1 VDPVTEAQV
10 TEARPTEAQ
19 VTTRLPGPTP
29 TLTRPTVRSPVG
41 GGGRFGAGPLVAL
54 PHLAD
59 PDPDD
64 LVRLDLVVAERL
76 RFCGAEHCG
85 VPVGRA
91 RGGRPGRVDGHC
103 TSCGTPYSF
112 RPPLGPGDRLGGD
125 RYEVRG
131 PIAHG
136 GVGWVF
142 LATDTDLDNRRV
154 VLKGL
159 INTTS
164 AESMRTAEVER
175 KMLVRLDHPNIVR
188 ALDFVIQ
195 LDQRTGARTGY
206 LVMEFAG
213 GSSLRSIST
222 EAVEHGYPLPI
233 EHVVAYGLE
242 ILAAIDYLH
251 SRGLLYCDLKPE
263 NVVHGGGRVR
273 LIDLGAV
280 SGEDDPHAARWATK
294 DFSVPE
300 PERSFRGVTR
310 DADLYTVGTTL
321 QDLYKASQDH
331 PLHTVGPQPV
341 AAGLQSFRAVV
352 QRATD
357 PHWHRRYTS
366 AADMAE
372 QLTGVLREI
381 LSLRGTQLPPRQ
393 STVFA
398 PSADLFDDGLG
409 TVPPLPVWTS
419 APADDAALSP
429 EPLATGRPS
438 PATVAVGLPDS
449 RIHRDDPAAAEL
461 AVVSATDAHRLI
473 AELAM
478 MPASVE
484 VLLWRCR
491 AHLALGR
498 HQEARQDLVGAA
510 ELERQRW
517 ADADELAEKARRS
530 RVTVPKPREREAADY
545 LARYGDRAHSWRLT
559 WHRALVALAQA
570 GPRAPIT
577 EGPDHAGMDDA
588 RGIVAAEQLFRVVRE
603 TLPGELGPILALG
616 YCAEY
621 SDRPDLAPPLY
632 EAVWDADRTQVSAAF
647 GLARGCVLRRD
658 RRGAVRVLDQV
669 PRLSRHYD
677 AAQVAA
683 VRVLAGSL
691 GPDARP
697 TPADLVDAATRLER
711 LQLDDGWRSGPARD
725 RLVTA
730 LRQGALDV
738 VRHTKGVA
746 WRVSHPLFGDPV
758 TENGLRDLL
767 AQSFRDLRRQA
778 TDDNQHGTLVDLANT
793 ARRRTLT

>member
-1 VDPVTEAQV
+1 V
-10 TEARPTEAQ
+10 PT
-19 VTTRLPGPTP
+19 
-29 TLTRPTVRSPVG
+29 
-41 GGGRFGAGPLVAL
+41 GGGRLGTGRLVTL

-64 LVRLDLVVAERL
+64 VVRPGLVVAESL
-76 RFCGAEHCG
+76 RFCGVESCR

-91 RGGRPGRVDGHC
+91 RGGRPGRVEGHC
-103 TSCGTPYSF
+103 TECGAPYSF
-112 RPPLGPGDRLGGD
+112 RPPLRPGDRVGD

-142 LATDTDLDNRRV
+142 LAMDTDLDDRRV

-164 AESMRTAEVER
+164 AESMRAAEVER
-175 KMLVRLDHPNIVR
+175 KTLVRLDHPNIVR

-213 GSSLRSIST
+213 GSSLLSVIR
-222 EAVEHGYPLPI
+222 EAVEHDYRLPI
-233 EHVVAYGLE
+233 EHVIAYGLE
-242 ILAAIDYLH
+242 ILDAIDHLH
-251 SRGLLYCDLKPE
+251 ARGLLYCDLKPE

-280 SGEDDPHAARWATK
+280 SGEDDPLAARWGTES
-294 DFSVPE
+294 FSVPE
-300 PERSFRGVTR
+300 QERSFRGVTR
-310 DADLYTVGTTL
+310 DSDLYTVGRTL
-321 QDLYKASQDH
+321 QALYEASQDH
-331 PLHTVGPQPV
+331 PLRATGANPV

-352 QRATD
+352 RRATD

-381 LSLRGTQLPPRQ
+381 MSLRGAQLPPRQ

-398 PSADLFDDGLG
+398 PSPDLFDDGLG
-409 TVPPLPVWTS
+409 TVPPLHGWTS
-419 APADDAALSP
+419 APACDAALSP

-449 RIHRDDPAAAEL
+449 RTHQDDPAAAEL

-473 AELAM
+473 GELAR

-498 HQEARQDLVGAA
+498 HEEARQDLAGAA

-517 ADADELAEKARRS
+517 AQADELAEKARLG
-530 RVTVPKPREREAADY
+530 RVTVPKAREPEAADY
-545 LARYGDRAHSWRLT
+545 LARHRDRTQSWRLT
-559 WHRALVALAQA
+559 WHRALAALAEAGASPPSGTGPTARETTTGAEQA
-570 GPRAPIT
+570 V
-577 EGPDHAGMDDA
+577 DDA
-588 RGIVAAEQLFRVVRE
+588 NGAGGIAAAEQLFEVVRA
-603 TLPGELGPILALG
+603 TLPGELGPLLALG

-621 SDRPDLAPPLY
+621 SDRPATAWPLY
-632 EAVWDADRTQVSAAF
+632 GAVWDADRTQVSAAF
-647 GLARGCVLRRD
+647 GLARICVLRRD

-669 PRLSRHYD
+669 PTLSRHYD

-691 GPDARP
+691 GPGDLP
-697 TPADLVDAATRLER
+697 TPADLVDAASRLDA
-711 LQLDDGWRSGPARD
+711 LKLDDGWPSGPARD
-725 RLVTA
+725 RLVTV

-738 VRHTKGVA
+738 VRHGNGSSWQTT
-746 WRVSHPLFGDPV
+746 HPLFGDPV
-758 TENGLRDLL
+758 TRPGLRDLL